1 MEVFYIIVSLFYTL
15 LVILF
20 SIDNLNKAKRLRVL
34 MSLLDCI
41 LKEKDLVEKQNE
53 LLVEQNRILQ
63 KMINHK
69 L

>member
-1 MEVFYIIVSLFYTL
+1 MEVFYIIISLFYTL

-41 LKEKDLVEKQNE
+41 LKEKDLVEKQNK

-63 KMINHK
+63 KMINPK